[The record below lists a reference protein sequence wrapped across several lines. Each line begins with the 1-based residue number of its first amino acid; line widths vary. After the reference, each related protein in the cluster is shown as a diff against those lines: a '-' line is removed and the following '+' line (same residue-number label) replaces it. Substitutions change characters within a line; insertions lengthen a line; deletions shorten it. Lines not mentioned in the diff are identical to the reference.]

1 MSMTEFE
8 RRNRQ
13 SNNETNAI
21 KENYRAKEAATY
33 TGLSL
38 SCIWL
43 YAKQGRLHPIK
54 ISPRITV
61 FKKYDLDNLMNVEVA

>member
-1 MSMTEFE
+1 METIEKQS
-8 RRNRQ
+8 RQ
-13 SNNETNAI
+13 SNSI
-21 KENYRAKEAATY
+21 KENYRAKEASVY

-61 FKKYDLDNLMNVEVA
+61 FKKDDLDNLMNVEVA